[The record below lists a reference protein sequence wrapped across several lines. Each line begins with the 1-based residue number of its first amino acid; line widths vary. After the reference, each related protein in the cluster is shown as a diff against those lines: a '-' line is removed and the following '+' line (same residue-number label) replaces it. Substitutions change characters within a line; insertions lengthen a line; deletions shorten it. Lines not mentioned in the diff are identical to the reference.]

1 MVRTIGIFRSA
12 GGAQQQLQRCLSPAN
27 HRSTAAVFTSRWRS
41 RAGRDSERL
50 GLPTVMLGMVTVMN
64 AIRIIPGVCRGS
76 ASITDGLPPRDGRT
90 GARTLRTTPI
100 GVRACWICSSLRKTV
115 SKLSACC
122 AVLTASTTGRIDRS
136 RKTTSSSSSSV
147 SRRMLND
154 LLATSIGAVTVQAA
168 TRTGTPATATAF
180 WQVAST
186 ILPADVARR
195 GRKLAVDVTIG
206 SLRAGIWLT
215 PTVPGIVRQRASKR
229 LGWSFGHRLVDKVQA
244 SGEVA
249 MITKDGVARAVL
261 LSAGEFDS
269 IAPTTGRVTLRSP
282 VSAISFVEQIEAEH
296 VAKLGQLGADRL
308 GVRRQRVAP
317 DLGHQEHPGCSR
329 LPENVPRLGR
339 LQARVDSREG
349 QAGQRSA
356 VLELRPLQRNR
367 RSSCPTP
374 DGVPARRCQ
383 TVTTLM
389 SSRIPSRNRKAL
401 MSSRVTV
408 PVSKRELLEVPVSQG
423 ISLIVMIMS
432 G

>member
-1 MVRTIGIFRSA
+1 MSQST
-12 GGAQQQLQRCLSPAN
+12 LS
-27 HRSTAAVFTSRWRS
+27 
-41 RAGRDSERL
+41 GQ
-50 GLPTVMLGMVTVMN
+50 
-64 AIRIIPGVCRGS
+64 
-76 ASITDGLPPRDGRT
+76 AS
-90 GARTLRTTPI
+90 
-100 GVRACWICSSLRKTV
+100 
-115 SKLSACC
+115 
-122 AVLTASTTGRIDRS
+122 
-136 RKTTSSSSSSV
+136 
-147 SRRMLND
+147 
-154 LLATSIGAVTVQAA
+154 
-168 TRTGTPATATAF
+168 
-180 WQVAST
+180 
-186 ILPADVARR
+186 
-195 GRKLAVDVTIG
+195 
-206 SLRAGIWLT
+206 WLT

-401 MSSRVTV
+401 MSSRITV
-408 PVSKRELLEVPVSQG
+408 PVSKRALLEVPVSQG
-423 ISLIVMIMS
+423 ISPIVLNCQVGRSSLVVQADSRTDIRLS
-432 G
+432 YSPARVHRRLALPTWRGVV